1 MRLPLSLLVFVSALA
16 ACSART
22 EENEPTTN
30 DDNAVYAVVPDCR
43 TFDLHDTIARTKDLS
58 PDYQC
63 EVSRGLSR
71 SSQPN
76 DGWIKSLS
84 DPHVR
89 RVPFRS
95 IVNLRGEN
103 GANGEAPSVQ
113 RYGMTPLNIRVMDM
127 TAPTREQIVTFLAF
141 VTDEAHQPALVH
153 CKAGQG
159 RTGTFVAA
167 YRMIVQRWSPED
179 AIKEARS
186 FNVNDVQIAF
196 LGDLA
201 KHLDEPD
208 LARFRDAPGGAL
220 P

>member
-1 MRLPLSLLVFVSALA
+1 MRLPLTLPVFLSALA
-16 ACSART
+16 GCGSET
-22 EENEPTTN
+22 GSSEPTTN
-30 DDNAVYAVVPDCR
+30 DDNAVYAVVPDCK
-43 TFDLHDTIARTKDLS
+43 TFDLHEAIERTKDLS

-63 EVSRGLSR
+63 VVSRGLSR

-84 DPHVR
+84 NPTVR
-89 RVPFRS
+89 QTPFRS
-95 IVNLRGEN
+95 VVNLRGEN
-103 GANGEAPSVQ
+103 GANGEASSVQ

-127 TAPTREQIVTFLAF
+127 TAPTREQIVTFLTF

-159 RTGTFVAA
+159 RTGAFVAV
-167 YRMIVQRWSPED
+167 YRMVVQRWSPES

-196 LGDLA
+196 LTDLA
-201 KHLDEPD
+201 THLGDAD
-208 LARFRDAPGGAL
+208 LARFRDARGGG
-220 P
+220 PP